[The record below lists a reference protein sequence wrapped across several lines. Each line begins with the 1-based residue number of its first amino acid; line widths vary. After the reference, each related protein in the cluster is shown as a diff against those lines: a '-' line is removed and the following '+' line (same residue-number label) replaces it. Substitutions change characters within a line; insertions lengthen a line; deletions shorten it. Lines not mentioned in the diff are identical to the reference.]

1 MKKLFV
7 TPTPSFLVVTLV
19 TAVTGTSFVGCA
31 VTTRFFKVV
40 TVVTAVG
47 SASD

>member
-1 MKKLFV
+1 M
-7 TPTPSFLVVTLV
+7 
-19 TAVTGTSFVGCA
+19 GCA

-47 SASD
+47 SASEKTFKKPISKPHQVM